1 MKGVKE
7 RLWLFWQRY
16 GRPGL
21 IGFGLGLLILGFW
34 TQSATKPET
43 IEFLPSEEA
52 STPILVDVAGAVIQ
66 PGVYQLPPGSRV
78 NQAIKAAGGLSQEA
92 DFAWIERHLNLARK
106 LTDGEKLY
114 FPRQG
119 ELAAEAGTTLGRKTI
134 NLNQATPAE
143 LETLPGIGPAM
154 AERIVSYR
162 QKQGGF
168 KTVEELMAV
177 PGIGPKTFVRI
188 KDQLSL

>member
-1 MKGVKE
+1 MKE

-21 IGFGLGLLILGFW
+21 IGFGLGILILGFW
-34 TQSATKPET
+34 TRSQTNSEP
-43 IEFLPSEEA
+43 IEFFSPEE
-52 STPILVDVAGAVIQ
+52 TQGPIWVDVAGAVSR
-66 PGVYQLPPGSRV
+66 PGVYQLPSGSRV

-92 DFAWIERHLNLARK
+92 DFNWIERHINLARK
-106 LTDGEKLY
+106 LADGEKLY

-119 ELAAEAGTTLGRKTI
+119 EIKTSSGLVQGRKTVS
-134 NLNQATPAE
+134 LNQATQAE
-143 LETLPGIGPAM
+143 LEALPGLGPAM
-154 AERIVSYR
+154 AKRIIEYR

-168 KTVEELMAV
+168 KTIEELMAV
-177 PGIGPKTFVRI
+177 PGIGPKTFARI